1 MRNTA
6 IITPPISNGKFL
18 SFDVA
23 DQDTNRFICTMKM
36 PVTPLFKVSLEE
48 IMSFVYTKR
57 PTLKYRRII
66 IELL

>member
-6 IITPPISNGKFL
+6 IITPISNGKFL

-23 DQDTNRFICTMKM
+23 DQDTNDFICTMKM

-57 PTLKYRRII
+57 PTLKYRKII
-66 IELL
+66 IEIL